1 MVSKSSGGYFA
12 SSRRPAIR
20 PKLSAGVAVL
30 SLVALWGADTL
41 AQTAAAPTDQ
51 LEEITVTARK
61 REENLQATPIAVTA
75 FNANA
80 LAERA
85 VNNITDVGKF
95 VPNVSFQSGSAI
107 SGSSTSVTI
116 FIRGIGQT
124 DFTEVIDPGVGVY
137 VDGVYVSR
145 STGSLLDASDISSI
159 EVLRGPQGT
168 LFGKNTIGGA
178 VVVTTQKPTDN
189 LEGSLEA
196 ITGAYDRFDVNAM
209 LNVPITD
216 KFKIR
221 ASGTFQSRD
230 GYVKRLTDDNYM
242 GSQDRIGGRIVALLD
257 ATDDL
262 SFNLSVDA
270 SRNHEG
276 DLGTTLLATNPDA
289 MFASFFNHV
298 LSGANC
304 DVPTSNLACFSDR
317 YITHD
322 PYTTYNDSRNKSTLQ
337 LLGVSLT
344 TTYNILDDLTF
355 KSITA
360 YRRFEGTF
368 DFDSSNSPLSPLDNT
383 EDDYSDRQFS
393 QEFQLTGTGLDDKLK
408 WVGGAFFLKEQGADR
423 NNLVFSLANFLSGG
437 FVDNDSYA
445 GYLQG
450 TYAITDDLHLTLGGR
465 YTFEDKRFLPDQY
478 IKLDR
483 TGGALLGLSQLFIPP
498 DENPNGNRILPL
510 EQRTTMANEFDP
522 AITIDYQL
530 AQDILAYASF
540 SKGFKSGGFTQR
552 VFPPLPQ
559 APSFGPE
566 YVDSYEVGFKTEW
579 FDKKLRFNTAAFF
592 TDYTAIQE
600 NTTIGIAPT
609 TQNAGKANINGFEME
624 AEYVATDW
632 LRLNGGLG
640 FTDANYRAIAP
651 GAEAAGVL
659 VGNKLPYVSKWS
671 GTLGATAD
679 VWHGEVGS
687 VSVRADGSYRSSYF
701 PDAINSQ
708 ILRQTGYAIFNASA
722 TFETTDEQW
731 SFTAGGT
738 NITST
743 KYEIVGYSD
752 LGAGGSGTASAAF
765 ARPAE
770 WYLKA
775 KYKFG
780 GPSEPEAAPAAYV
793 PPPAVAPAPSV
804 PKSYLVFFDFN
815 KSDLTSQAVSIVNQA
830 AANAGPAKVT
840 QLTVTG
846 HTDTVGSD
854 AYNMRLSRR
863 RAESVAAQLEKDG
876 IAASEIEIVAK
887 GKRDLLVPTKDG
899 VKEPQNRR
907 VQIVYDN
914 RASS

>member
-1 MVSKSSGGYFA
+1 MVSIFLDTGRGSTRKN
-12 SSRRPAIR
+12 RLRPMLRIGA
-20 PKLSAGVAVL
+20 A
-30 SLVALWGADTL
+30 ALGLTAMWGADAV
-41 AQTAAAPTDQ
+41 AQNSTDQ

-80 LAERA
+80 LAERS
-85 VNNITDVGKF
+85 VNNIADVGKF
-95 VPNVSFQSGSAI
+95 VPNVAFQSGAAI

-145 STGSLLDASDISSI
+145 STGSLLDASDVASI

-178 VVVTTQKPTDN
+178 VVVTTQKPADD

-196 ITGAYDRFDVNAM
+196 VTGAYDRFDVDAM
-209 LNVPITD
+209 VNVPVTD
-216 KFKIR
+216 KLKIR
-221 ASGTFQSRD
+221 ASGTLQSRD

-270 SRNHEG
+270 TRNHEG
-276 DLGTTLLATNPDA
+276 DLGTTLLATNPNA
-289 MFASFFNHV
+289 TFASFYNHV

-304 DVPTSNLACFSDR
+304 SVPTSNLKCFSDN
-317 YITHD
+317 YITHN

-337 LLGVSLT
+337 LLGISLT
-344 TTYNILDDLTF
+344 STYNITDDLTL

-368 DFDSSNSPLSPLDNT
+368 DFDSSNSPLTPLDNT

-393 QEFQLTGTGLDDKLK
+393 QEFQLTGTGLDDRLK

-450 TYAITDDLHLTLGGR
+450 TYAITDELHLTLGGR

-483 TGGALLGLSQLFIPP
+483 TGGELLFLSQLFIPP
-498 DENPNGNRILPL
+498 SENPNGNRILPL
-510 EQRTTMANEFDP
+510 EQRTTMANEMDP

-530 AQDILAYASF
+530 APEVLAYASF

-566 YVDSYEVGFKTEW
+566 YVDSYEIGFKTEW
-579 FDKKLRFNTAAFF
+579 FERKLRFNTAAFF
-592 TDYTAIQE
+592 TDYTGIQE

-624 AEYVATDW
+624 SEYVVTDW

-651 GAEAAGVL
+651 GAEAAGIF
-659 VGNKLPYVSKWS
+659 VGNKLPYASKWS
-671 GTLGATAD
+671 GTLGASAD
-679 VWHGEVGS
+679 VWHGEIGA

-708 ILRQTGYAIFNASA
+708 VLRQAGYAILNASA
-722 TFETTDEQW
+722 TFETSDDQW
-731 SFTAGGT
+731 SVTAGGT

-743 KYEIVGYSD
+743 KYQIVGYAD

-775 KYKFG
+775 KYKF
-780 GPSEPEAAPAAYV
+780 SEAGEPIPTAAPYVPPAPAAPA
-793 PPPAVAPAPSV
+793 PAPV
-804 PKSYLVFFDFN
+804 AHSYMVFFDFN
-815 KSDLTSQAVSIVNQA
+815 KSDLTPEAVTVVDQA
-830 AANAGPAKVT
+830 AKNAGPAMVT
-840 QLTVTG
+840 KINVTG

-854 AYNMRLSRR
+854 AYNMRLSKR
-863 RAESVAAQLEKDG
+863 RAESVAAELEKDG
-876 IAASEIEIVAK
+876 IPAGEIAIYAK
-887 GKRDLLVPTKDG
+887 GKHDLLVPTGDG

-907 VQIVYDN
+907 VQIVYEGGPT
-914 RASS
+914 S

>member
-1 MVSKSSGGYFA
+1 MVSNSSQMHFRCHHHKS
-12 SSRRPAIR
+12 IR
-20 PKLSAGVAVL
+20 PILRTGAAILG
-30 SLVALWGADTL
+30 LVSLWGADAP
-41 AQTAAAPTDQ
+41 AQTAAAPGDQ

-61 REENLQATPIAVTA
+61 REENLQVTPIAVTA
-75 FNANA
+75 FSANA

-85 VNNITDVGKF
+85 VNNIADVGKF
-95 VPNVSFQSGSAI
+95 VPNVAFQSGSAI

-145 STGSLLDASDISSI
+145 STGSLLDASDIANI
-159 EVLRGPQGT
+159 EILRGPQGT

-178 VVVTTQKPTDN
+178 VVVTTQKPKDY
-189 LEGSLEA
+189 LEGSLEGV
-196 ITGAYDRFDVNAM
+196 TGAYDRFDVNAM

-242 GSQDRIGGRIVALLD
+242 GGQDRIGGRIVALLD

-262 SFNLSVDA
+262 SFNLSIDA

-276 DLGTTLLATNPDA
+276 DLGTTLLASNPNA
-289 MFASFFNHV
+289 FFASFYNNV

-304 DVPTSNLACFSDR
+304 SVPTSNLRCFSSN
-317 YITHD
+317 YITHN

-337 LLGVSLT
+337 LLGFSLT
-344 TTYNILDDLTF
+344 TTYNIEDDLTF

-368 DFDSSNSPLSPLDNT
+368 DFDSSNSPLTPLDNT

-393 QEFQLTGTGLDDKLK
+393 QELQLSGTGLNDKLK

-445 GYLQG
+445 GYVQG
-450 TYAITDDLHLTLGGR
+450 IYAITDDIHLTLGGR
-465 YTFEDKRFLPDQY
+465 YTFEDKRFTPDQY

-483 TGGALLGLSQLFIPP
+483 TGGGLLGLSQLFIPAS
-498 DENPNGNRILPL
+498 ENPNGNRILPL
-510 EQRTTMANEFDP
+510 EQRTTMANEFTP

-530 AQDILAYASF
+530 AQDVLAYASF

-609 TQNAGKANINGFEME
+609 TQNAGKANINGAEME
-624 AEYVATDW
+624 TEYVATDW

-651 GAEAAGVL
+651 GAQAAGVL
-659 VGNKLPYVSKWS
+659 LGNRLPYVSKWS
-671 GTLGATAD
+671 GTLGASAD
-679 VWHGEVGS
+679 VWRGEIGV

-708 ILRQTGYAIFNASA
+708 ILRQTGYATMNASA

-743 KYEIVGYSD
+743 KYQIVGYSD

-765 ARPAE
+765 ARPSE

-780 GPSEPEAAPAAYV
+780 APAEVTPSAAPYT
-793 PPPAVAPAPSV
+793 PPPVATPATM

-815 KSDLTSQAVSIVNQA
+815 KSDLTPQALSIVDTA
-830 AANAGPAKVT
+830 AKNASPMKVT
-840 QLTVTG
+840 KIEVTG

-876 IAASEIEIVAK
+876 IPSSEIAIFAK
-887 GKRDLLVPTKDG
+887 GKHDLLVPTADG

-907 VQIVYDN
+907 VQIVYSDGA
-914 RASS
+914 AS

>member
-1 MVSKSSGGYFA
+1 MLRIGA
-12 SSRRPAIR
+12 A
-20 PKLSAGVAVL
+20 
-30 SLVALWGADTL
+30 ALGLTAMWGADAV
-41 AQTAAAPTDQ
+41 AQNSTDQ

-80 LAERA
+80 LAERS
-85 VNNITDVGKF
+85 VNNIADVGKF
-95 VPNVSFQSGSAI
+95 VPNVAFQSGAAI

-145 STGSLLDASDISSI
+145 STGSLLDASDVASI

-178 VVVTTQKPTDN
+178 VVVTTQKPADD

-196 ITGAYDRFDVNAM
+196 VTGAYDRFDVDAM
-209 LNVPITD
+209 VNVPVTD
-216 KFKIR
+216 KLKIR
-221 ASGTFQSRD
+221 ASGTLQSRD

-270 SRNHEG
+270 TRNHEG
-276 DLGTTLLATNPDA
+276 DLGTTLLATNPNA
-289 MFASFFNHV
+289 TFASFYNHV

-304 DVPTSNLACFSDR
+304 SVPTSNLKCFSDN
-317 YITHD
+317 YITHN

-337 LLGVSLT
+337 LLGISLT
-344 TTYNILDDLTF
+344 STYNITDDLTL

-368 DFDSSNSPLSPLDNT
+368 DFDSSNSPLTPLDNT

-393 QEFQLTGTGLDDKLK
+393 QEFQLTGTGLDDRLK

-450 TYAITDDLHLTLGGR
+450 TYAITDELHLTLGGR

-483 TGGALLGLSQLFIPP
+483 TGGELLFLSQLFIPP
-498 DENPNGNRILPL
+498 SENPNGNRILPL
-510 EQRTTMANEFDP
+510 EQRTTMANEMDP

-530 AQDILAYASF
+530 APEVLAYASF

-566 YVDSYEVGFKTEW
+566 YVDSYEIGFKTEW
-579 FDKKLRFNTAAFF
+579 FERKLRFNTAAFF
-592 TDYTAIQE
+592 TDYTGIQE

-624 AEYVATDW
+624 SEYVVTDW

-651 GAEAAGVL
+651 GAEAAGIF
-659 VGNKLPYVSKWS
+659 VGNKLPYASKWS
-671 GTLGATAD
+671 GTLGASAD
-679 VWHGEVGS
+679 VWHGEIGA

-708 ILRQTGYAIFNASA
+708 VLRQAGYAILNASA
-722 TFETTDEQW
+722 TFETSDDQW
-731 SFTAGGT
+731 SVTAGGT

-743 KYEIVGYSD
+743 KYQIVGYAD

-775 KYKFG
+775 KYKF
-780 GPSEPEAAPAAYV
+780 SEAGEPIPTAAPYVPPAPAAPA
-793 PPPAVAPAPSV
+793 PAPV
-804 PKSYLVFFDFN
+804 AHSYMVFFDFN
-815 KSDLTSQAVSIVNQA
+815 KSDLTPEAVTVVDQA
-830 AANAGPAKVT
+830 AKNAGPAMVT
-840 QLTVTG
+840 KINVTG

-854 AYNMRLSRR
+854 AYNMRLSKR
-863 RAESVAAQLEKDG
+863 RAESVAAELEKDG
-876 IAASEIEIVAK
+876 IPAGEIAIYAK
-887 GKRDLLVPTKDG
+887 GKHDLLVPTGDG

-907 VQIVYDN
+907 VQIVYEGGPT
-914 RASS
+914 S

>member
-1 MVSKSSGGYFA
+1 MNFSARGGT
-12 SSRRPAIR
+12 SSRSLL
-20 PKLSAGVAVL
+20 KVGCAVL
-30 SLVALWGADTL
+30 GLAAMWGTDAL
-41 AQTAAAPTDQ
+41 AQAGSDQ

-75 FNANA
+75 FSAAA
-80 LAERA
+80 LEERA
-85 VNNITDVGKF
+85 VNNIADVGKF
-95 VPNVSFQSGSAI
+95 VPNVAFQSGAAI

-145 STGSLLDASDISSI
+145 STGSLLDASDVANI

-178 VVVTTQKPTDN
+178 VVVTTQKPTDYWA
-189 LEGSLEA
+189 GSLEA
-196 ITGAYDRFDVNAM
+196 VTGAYDRFDVDAM
-209 LNVPITD
+209 VNVPISE
-216 KFKIR
+216 KLKIR
-221 ASGTFQSRD
+221 ASGNLQSRD
-230 GYVKRLTDDNYM
+230 GYVKRLTDGNYM

-270 SRNHEG
+270 TRNHEG
-276 DLGTTLLATNPDA
+276 DLGTTLVGANPNA
-289 MFASFFNHV
+289 FFASFYNNV

-304 DVPTSNLACFSDR
+304 SVPTSNSKCFSSN
-317 YITHD
+317 YITHN

-344 TTYNILDDLTF
+344 STYNIVDDLTL

-368 DFDSSNSPLSPLDNT
+368 DFDSSNSPLTPLDNT

-445 GYLQG
+445 SYVQG
-450 TYAITDDLHLTLGGR
+450 TYAITDQLHLTLGGR

-483 TGGALLGLSQLFIPP
+483 TGGGLLGLSQLFIPAS
-498 DENPNGNRILPL
+498 ENPNGNRILPL
-510 EQRTTMANEFDP
+510 EQRTTMANEMDP

-530 AQDILAYASF
+530 TPEVLAYASF

-579 FDKKLRFNTAAFF
+579 FDRKLRFNTAAFF
-592 TDYTAIQE
+592 TDYTGIQE

-624 AEYVATDW
+624 SEYVATDW

-651 GAEAAGVL
+651 GAQAAGIF
-659 VGNKLPYVSKWS
+659 VGNKLPYASKWS
-671 GTLGATAD
+671 GTLGASAD
-679 VWHGEVGS
+679 VWHGDIGV

-708 ILRQTGYAIFNASA
+708 VLRQAGYAVANVSA
-722 TFETTDEQW
+722 TFVTTDDQW
-731 SFTAGGT
+731 SVTAGAT

-743 KYEIVGYSD
+743 KYQIVGYSD
-752 LGAGGSGTASAAF
+752 LGAGGSGTASIAY

-780 GPSEPEAAPAAYV
+780 SPNEVSPPAQAYAP
-793 PPPAVAPAPSV
+793 PPPAPVAAAPSV
-804 PKSYLVFFDFN
+804 AHSYMVFFDFN
-815 KSDLTSQAVSIVNQA
+815 KSDLTAQAVAIVDQA
-830 AANAGPAKVT
+830 AKNAAPAKAT
-840 QLTVTG
+840 EITVTG

-863 RAESVAAQLEKDG
+863 RAESVAAELEKQG
-876 IAASEIEIVAK
+876 IKSSEIELVAK
-887 GKRDLLVPTKDG
+887 GKKDLLVPTKDG
-899 VKEPQNRR
+899 VREPQNRR
-907 VQIVYDN
+907 VTIVYSGG
-914 RASS
+914 ATS

>member
-1 MVSKSSGGYFA
+1 MVSFSFA
-12 SSRRPAIR
+12 NNAKGRAPRR
-20 PKLSAGVAVL
+20 SAFKVGC
-30 SLVALWGADTL
+30 ALAGLAAMWSADAL
-41 AQTAAAPTDQ
+41 AQAGSDQ

-75 FNANA
+75 FNAAA
-80 LAERA
+80 LEERA

-95 VPNVSFQSGSAI
+95 VPNVAFQSGAAI

-145 STGSLLDASDISSI
+145 STGSLLDASDVANI

-178 VVVTTQKPTDN
+178 VVVTTQQPTDK

-196 ITGAYDRFDVNAM
+196 VTGAYDRFDVDAM
-209 LNVPITD
+209 VNVPVTD
-216 KFKIR
+216 KLKIR
-221 ASGTFQSRD
+221 ASGNLQSRD

-262 SFNLSVDA
+262 SFTLSVDA
-270 SRNHEG
+270 TRNHEG
-276 DLGTTLLATNPDA
+276 DIGTTLLESNPNA
-289 MFASFFNHV
+289 FFASFYNNV

-304 DVPTSNLACFSDR
+304 SVPTSNLKCFSND
-317 YITHD
+317 YVTHN

-337 LLGVSLT
+337 LLGFSLT
-344 TTYNILDDLTF
+344 TTYNIVDDLTL

-368 DFDSSNSPLSPLDNT
+368 DFDSSNSPLTPLDNT

-450 TYAITDDLHLTLGGR
+450 TYAITDQLHLTLGGR

-483 TGGALLGLSQLFIPP
+483 TGGGLLGLSQLFIPAS
-498 DENPNGNRILPL
+498 ENPNGNRILPL
-510 EQRTTMANEFDP
+510 EQRTTMANEMDP

-530 AQDILAYASF
+530 AEQILAYASF

-552 VFPPLPQ
+552 VFPPLPE

-566 YVDSYEVGFKTEW
+566 YVDSYEIGFKTEW

-592 TDYTAIQE
+592 TDYTGIQE

-624 AEYVATDW
+624 SEYVVTDW

-651 GAEAAGVL
+651 GAEAAGIF
-659 VGNKLPYVSKWS
+659 VGNKLPYASKWS
-671 GTLGATAD
+671 GTLGASAD
-679 VWHGEVGS
+679 VWHGDIGA

-708 ILRQTGYAIFNASA
+708 ILRQAGYAVANVSA
-722 TFETTDEQW
+722 TFETSDDQW
-731 SFTAGGT
+731 SVTAGAT

-743 KYEIVGYSD
+743 KYQIVGYAD
-752 LGAGGSGTASAAF
+752 LGAGGSGTASAAY

-770 WYLKA
+770 WYLRA
-775 KYKFG
+775 KYKF
-780 GPSEPEAAPAAYV
+780 SEASSTPATAEAPYT
-793 PPPAVAPAPSV
+793 PPPAVAPAAPSV
-804 PKSYLVFFDFN
+804 AHSYMVFFDFN
-815 KSDLTSQAVSIVNQA
+815 KSDLTAQAVAIVDQA
-830 AANAGPAKVT
+830 AKNATPAKAT
-840 QLTVTG
+840 EIIVTG

-863 RAESVAAQLEKDG
+863 RAESVAAELEKMG
-876 IAASEIEIVAK
+876 VKSSEIEIVAK
-887 GKRDLLVPTKDG
+887 GKTDLLVPTKDG
-899 VKEPQNRR
+899 VREPQNRR
-907 VQIVYDN
+907 VTIVYSGG
-914 RASS
+914 ATS

>member
-1 MVSKSSGGYFA
+1 MWSVDV
-12 SSRRPAIR
+12 I
-20 PKLSAGVAVL
+20 
-30 SLVALWGADTL
+30 
-41 AQTAAAPTDQ
+41 AQTAPSDQ
-51 LEEITVTARK
+51 LEEVVVTARK
-61 REENLQATPIAVTA
+61 RAENLQATPIAVTA
-75 FNANA
+75 FNAAA
-80 LAERA
+80 LEERS
-85 VNNITDVGKF
+85 VNNIADVGKF
-95 VPNVSFQSGSAI
+95 VPNVAFQSGAAI

-145 STGSLLDASDISSI
+145 STGSLLDTSDIANI

-178 VVVTTQKPTDN
+178 VVVTTQKPVDY
-189 LEGSLEA
+189 LEGSVEA
-196 ITGAYDRFDVNAM
+196 VTGAYDRFDVNAM
-209 LNVPITD
+209 ANLPITD
-216 KFKIR
+216 KLKIR

-230 GYVKRLTDDNYM
+230 GYVKRLIDNNYM
-242 GSQDRIGGRIVALLD
+242 GSQDRFGGRIVALLD
-257 ATDDL
+257 ASDDL

-276 DLGTTLLATNPDA
+276 DLGTTLLAANPNA
-289 MFASFFNHV
+289 FFASFYNNV

-304 DVPTSNLACFSDR
+304 TVPTNNLACFSSR
-317 YITHD
+317 YVTHD
-322 PYTTYNDSRNKSTLQ
+322 PYTTYNESRNKSTLQ

-344 TTYNILDDLTF
+344 TTYNILDDVTL
-355 KSITA
+355 KSIPA

-368 DFDSSNSPLSPLDNT
+368 DFDSSNSPLTPLDNT

-393 QEFQLTGTGLDDKLK
+393 QEFQVTGSGLDDKLK

-450 TYAITDDLHLTLGGR
+450 TYAITDQLHLTLGGR
-465 YTFEDKRFLPDQY
+465 YTFEDKRFTPDQY

-483 TGGALLGLSQLFIPP
+483 TGGGLLALSQLFIPAS
-498 DENPNGNRILPL
+498 ENPNGNRILPL
-510 EQRTTMANEFDP
+510 EQRTTMANEMDP

-530 AQDILAYASF
+530 APEILAYASF

-552 VFPPLPQ
+552 VFPPLPE

-566 YVDSYEVGFKTEW
+566 YVDSYEIGFKTEW

-592 TDYTAIQE
+592 TDYTGIQE
-600 NTTIGIAPT
+600 NTTLGIAPT

-624 AEYVATDW
+624 SEYVATEW

-651 GAEAAGVL
+651 GAQPNGANPGITI
-659 VGNKLPYVSKWS
+659 GDKLPYASKWS
-671 GTLGATAD
+671 GTLGASAD
-679 VWHGEVGS
+679 VWHGDIGV

-708 ILRQTGYAIFNASA
+708 ILRQAGYAVMNASA
-722 TFETTDEQW
+722 TFETADEQW
-731 SFTAGGT
+731 SVTAGGT

-743 KYEIVGYSD
+743 KYQIVGYSD

-765 ARPAE
+765 ARPGE

-780 GPSEPEAAPAAYV
+780 APTAAPAAEAPYA
-793 PPPAVAPAPSV
+793 PPPVAAPAPAPSV
-804 PKSYLVFFDFN
+804 AHSYMVFFDFN
-815 KSDLTSQAVSIVNQA
+815 KSDLTPQAISIVDQA
-830 AANAGPAKVT
+830 AKNAGPAKVT

-854 AYNMRLSRR
+854 AYNLRLSRR
-863 RAESVAAQLEKDG
+863 RAESVAAELERQG
-876 IAASEIEIVAK
+876 IPASEIEIVAK
-887 GKRDLLVPTKDG
+887 GKKDLLVPTADG
-899 VKEPQNRR
+899 VREPQNRR
-907 VQIVYDN
+907 VQIVY
-914 RASS
+914 SGGPTS